1 MLNEFCTFLT
11 FHFVLILS
19 LFFVPFPFYFSNQ
32 SKYGAFAG
40 SIFFQVWWPGM
51 GGWSRGS
58 DWVGPLF
65 STWSTKIVFG
75 PKVDTRIS
83 GPPDGGGTQHEPS
96 KNPTETNKKKY
107 KRKSAQSKTQ
117 LECEIILH
125 STCVLFFCI
134 YLCTYFF
141 SLFPSHFSQKVYAL
155 SAGKD
160 FRKEF
165 HLLQP
170 YIFFRSATYPVIQCD
185 AYFWTIFCTFSHQK
199 NTEATQ
205 KIKKWWKPVNFQEFD
220 CILMSC
226 FLVKFLGLCW
236 LCNFWSKI

>member
-75 PKVDTRIS
+75 PKVDQVPWWRGNATWTFEKS
-83 GPPDGGGTQHEPS
+83 DG
-96 KNPTETNKKKY
+96 NKQKKY

-160 FRKEF
+160 FRK
-165 HLLQP
+165 
-170 YIFFRSATYPVIQCD
+170 
-185 AYFWTIFCTFSHQK
+185 
-199 NTEATQ
+199 
-205 KIKKWWKPVNFQEFD
+205 
-220 CILMSC
+220 
-226 FLVKFLGLCW
+226 
-236 LCNFWSKI
+236 